1 MKLKL
6 QAYESSSKSDN
17 FDREKFY
24 EGASWMGQQAVAE
37 ADRVVKAVEHVRGE
51 YRKKVGESGD
61 DKFKRESISEWV
73 IDSCDR
79 IAKET
84 RD

>member
-1 MKLKL
+1 
-6 QAYESSSKSDN
+6 
-17 FDREKFY
+17 
-24 EGASWMGQQAVAE
+24 MGQQAVAE
-37 ADRVVKAVEHVRGE
+37 ADRAVKAVEHVRGE

-61 DKFKRESISEWV
+61 DKFKRERICEWV

-84 RD
+84 RE